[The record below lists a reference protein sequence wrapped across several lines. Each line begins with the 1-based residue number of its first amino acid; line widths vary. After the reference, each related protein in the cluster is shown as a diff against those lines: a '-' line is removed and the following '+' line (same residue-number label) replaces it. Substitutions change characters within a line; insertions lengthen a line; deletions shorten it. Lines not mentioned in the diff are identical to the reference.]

1 MNKKFLNVI
10 LFSALMLGTAGTVT
24 SCKDYDDDIDDLQT
38 QIDGQKSEL
47 GGKVSAVEGSISS
60 LQAAQSSLQSAI
72 ATAKDDAEKAAL
84 EAQNQAIETAKTE
97 LNSVKAELQ
106 AAIQANTGDIND
118 AKAAVASVE
127 NEIESLQAAQSSL
140 QSEIAAAKD
149 DAEKAALE
157 AQNKA
162 IESAKA
168 ELNAVKAELQTAIQ
182 TNKEAVDNAVKGIEA
197 KVEEQM
203 SKVIGRIAALEAF
216 QATTEEAL
224 DKLAK
229 ADETL
234 SGSIEKLDTDLVE
247 LGQRL
252 TAVEGQIA
260 ALENY
265 KASNDSVVA
274 KHGTAID
281 NLTQELGNLQS
292 NLDSLANVKTEI
304 AALQSYKASNEQAM
318 TANAQ
323 RLEKLE
329 EDLENLE
336 AGTLTD
342 EMIQAIA
349 IHVEDIV
356 GGVRSQLEVIS
367 VALKKQVTHVSL
379 YIGTNN
385 NNIGKTLSLVSAEA
399 VRTWTFGDKMD
410 GAISFTKGEKETFE
424 DSFVIRVSPT
434 TATLDKYMIK
444 LVNSQMNDLSNLLE
458 IKDIEP
464 YNELLTRAVSANGL
478 WKVSVKLKEN
488 YDTKA
493 YHDAVAT
500 YKEDGKEDKH
510 ILYAVMVSNEE
521 HDGREVISEYGLTL
535 NSENKDTWQEL
546 VFNVD
551 NTSVKEIKNRW
562 NDDASAS
569 EDGTPVPYKELRWNT
584 ETTFDR
590 DGNIIYKYEPWA
602 EPIIENKDAS
612 KINVEKD
619 FTDKR
624 QPLSAYSVKAGKPF
638 TVNFDETVRSRGEDK
653 PYAECIRG
661 FYVTLDEACAVES
674 APSEINAW
682 KSYNI
687 KGLNTVTDGS
697 SLELTIPEDVNADGD
712 YIGFRVYAVNY
723 DGSLVDPDGK
733 AFYVYVGETAQ
744 TETNLTLTMDAKIV
758 VPLATTVASKTDAFS
773 TAKWGRTESGTYEL
787 VIKDAEGENVTNELG
802 ITINNF
808 VFQKKNGNEVRLLE
822 NGTYDYSDKIIK
834 GALISSADITSV
846 TTVYMKDV
854 DPKLLKDDMTY
865 TATITAKNGTSGI
878 VAVSTIKFKKALPGF
893 PTEVYPFTNILVN
906 GNLKVYPVYERN
918 RAEYDLKNAWHGIA
932 ADNSGTTGYTN
943 LLFSEIHDPAKTAVI
958 NYIVASNT
966 LYADKSL
973 VNPEDKKF
981 GTKYPMAINYN
992 YGQISNKYDAETD
1005 TWNVQNWNPAWGTP
1019 FTVEFGNYVYDCT
1032 FAWKSAAPKVTYP
1045 GAVGKSTYIAL
1056 SDLKITDW
1064 YNEALDLTKMT
1075 TAGTKEKTYIQAV
1088 ELHFLTG
1095 ANFDKVDEYYVQGSP
1110 IFVGTNYADI
1120 AGDMTKAKYIKLT
1133 SNSNAAQGG
1142 DVQTKVKLV
1151 ITDNFGYKVTKIIDV
1166 PFTMTFQQ

>member
-106 AAIQANTGDIND
+106 AAIQANTGDIDD

-168 ELNAVKAELQTAIQ
+168 ELNAVKAELQAAIQ
-182 TNKEAVDNAVKGIEA
+182 TNKEAVDNTVKGIEA

-265 KASNDSVVA
+265 KASNDTVVA

-281 NLTQELGNLQS
+281 NLTQELRTLQS

-304 AALQSYKASNEQAM
+304 AALQSYKASND
-318 TANAQ
+318 Q

-349 IHVEDIV
+349 IRVEEIV
-356 GGVRSQLEVIS
+356 GGVKSQLEVIT

-379 YIGTNN
+379 LLGAGEKY
-385 NNIGKTLSLVSAEA
+385 NNIGKELKLVSAEA

-458 IKDIEP
+458 VKDIEP
-464 YNELLTRAVSANGL
+464 YKELLTRAVSANGL

-488 YDTKA
+488 YDTQA

-500 YKEDGKEDKH
+500 YRKDGTEDEY

-521 HDGREVISEYGLTL
+521 HDGREVVSEYGLTL
-535 NSENKDTWQEL
+535 AQDDKEALRKLS
-546 VFNVD
+546 FNVD
-551 NTSVKEIKNRW
+551 KTPVAEIRNRW
-562 NDDASAS
+562 N
-569 EDGTPVPYKELRWNT
+569 GTNSTPTENGGYATYQEKKWDMTMVSGKYKHA
-584 ETTFDR
+584 
-590 DGNIIYKYEPWA
+590 PWA
-602 EPIIENKDAS
+602 EPIFTNSDPN
-612 KINVEKD
+612 KINVVND
-619 FTDKR
+619 APDDVR
-624 QPLSAYSVKAGKPF
+624 SGYPAYSVKAGKPF
-638 TVNFDETVRSRGEDK
+638 TVNFDEATAK
-653 PYAECIRG
+653 NIRG

-682 KSYNI
+682 ESYNI

-744 TETNLTLTMDAKIV
+744 TEANLTLTMKAKIV
-758 VPLATTVASKTDAFS
+758 VPLATTVESESDAFS
-773 TAKWGRTESGTYEL
+773 TKEWGRAQGGTYEL
-787 VIKDAEGENVTNELG
+787 VIKDATGKNVTKELG
-802 ITINNF
+802 IEYTNF
-808 VFQKKNGNEVRLLE
+808 SFEDKDKHTVTLLA
-822 NGTYDYSDKIIK
+822 NGTSSTAGDIISGNLAP
-834 GALISSADITSV
+834 GANITSV
-846 TTVYMKDV
+846 TTVKMTGV
-854 DPKLLKDDMTY
+854 DPAKLKDDMTY